1 MWLNLRQFGY
11 LTKIDKRNI
20 AMQAGW
26 VSTGLGYLPHAIARF
41 PESNPFSLEAA
52 PGRSVHVGL
61 RQINFFQKQ
70 KKLKNKLKVPREKSK
85 KSDSETYWQVV
96 RWGGR
101 GKTPKGGVGFANQVH
116 QHFVTLKFGCTSR
129 YSSLSNMSTFFF
141 LFFLG

>member
-1 MWLNLRQFGY
+1 
-11 LTKIDKRNI
+11 
-20 AMQAGW
+20 MQSGW
-26 VSTGLGYLPHAIARF
+26 VSTGSGYLLHAIAGF
-41 PESNPFSLEAA
+41 PESNPSSLEAA

-61 RQINFFQKQ
+61 RQINFSQKQ
-70 KKLKNKLKVPREKSK
+70 KKLKKIKIKVPREKSQ

-101 GKTPKGGVGFANQVH
+101 GKTRKGGVWFENQVH

-129 YSSLSNMSTFFF
+129 YFSLSNMSTFFF